1 MRMTQSAAAA
11 AQDKGRTASSAKFNS
26 SSSSDQKPC
35 DAGIVIIG
43 DEILNGQTKDV
54 NTAFLAARLHSLG
67 IRDDFRAVAVGI
79 FQYLSC

>member
-1 MRMTQSAAAA
+1 MTCAAAA
-11 AQDKGRTASSAKFNS
+11 HDKGYANSSAKFS
-26 SSSSDQKPC
+26 SSSSSEKPC

-67 IRDDFRAVAVGI
+67 IRDPIQSCRDIPI
-79 FQYLSC
+79 FQYVY

>member
-1 MRMTQSAAAA
+1 MTCAADPH
-11 AQDKGRTASSAKFNS
+11 DKGYTASPAKFS
-26 SSSSDQKPC
+26 SSSSSYQKPC

-67 IRDDFRAVAVGI
+67 IRDAI
-79 FQYLSC
+79 LSCRDIPILVMLKT